1 MFVHLNGQSEL
12 IAERMARREGH
23 FMKQQMLL
31 SQVRTPP
38 PPLALSLAN
47 KPRTGHGQLHPPPQ
61 LAALEPL
68 QEDERG
74 VVIDDI
80 SAPPDQ
86 IAADIL
92 RRVGELTSS

>member
-1 MFVHLNGQSEL
+1 MFVHLQGQSEL

-23 FMKQQMLL
+23 FMKQQMLV
-31 SQVRTPP
+31 SQVSTPP
-38 PPLALSLAN
+38 PLLALFEQLE
-47 KPRTGHGQLHPPPQ
+47 RDGQLHDVPPPPQ

-74 VVIDDI
+74 VVIEDV

-92 RRVGELTSS
+92 RRIGELSSS

>member
-1 MFVHLNGQSEL
+1 VFVHLNGQSEL
-12 IAERMARREGH
+12 IAERMAHREGH
-23 FMKQQMLL
+23 FMKQQMLI
-31 SQVRTPP
+31 S
-38 PPLALSLAN
+38 
-47 KPRTGHGQLHPPPQ
+47 Q

-74 VVIDDI
+74 AVIDDI